1 MNRGQRRAEWR
12 IQNRRSIAEA
22 PRSGGGAE
30 VRSPSLGRFSGGA
43 ASVKMRVGE
52 IVLRGFEKR
61 YASRIAS
68 AFERHLTVLLRSGSL
83 PSHWTRSSKTA
94 TLQTAPLRINRQS
107 DITGIGENLARVVF
121 ELRSQERGVRG
132 RG

>member
-1 MNRGQRRAEWR
+1 
-12 IQNRRSIAEA
+12 
-22 PRSGGGAE
+22 
-30 VRSPSLGRFSGGA
+30 
-43 ASVKMRVGE
+43 MRVGE

-107 DITGIGENLARVVF
+107 DITGIAENLARVVF